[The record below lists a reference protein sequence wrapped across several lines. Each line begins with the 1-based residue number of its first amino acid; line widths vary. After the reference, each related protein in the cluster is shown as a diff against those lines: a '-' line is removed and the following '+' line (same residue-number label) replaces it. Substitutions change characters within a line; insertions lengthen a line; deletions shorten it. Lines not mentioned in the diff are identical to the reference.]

1 MSDVIGSE
9 PNWSPFE
16 GLFNTSSKD
25 VTIPGAENLSPAEM
39 TAVRNRAL
47 QLRSSTPLDVN
58 TLLSKLRL
66 FLFERDRQIRLETW
80 TEYQNYHFMYHEE
93 LEQKREGQKERLV
106 KLREIAA
113 ESTESLSDI
122 KFALA
127 FQPGNVERSIQ
138 RVENHQLL
146 PLRCPPP
153 GMPPPRC
160 APSGGP
166 RHTTAEPVEQ
176 AVPHCLAVPGSRRR
190 FRRSELPKSKSHLYI
205 KSDAFPSRSGR
216 LLRCCKVGSKLN
228 DEYSLYRQS
237 FLGVEPHN
245 RDPYGGD
252 EGARQVKCSAS

>member
-1 MSDVIGSE
+1 
-9 PNWSPFE
+9 
-16 GLFNTSSKD
+16 
-25 VTIPGAENLSPAEM
+25 M
-39 TAVRNRAL
+39 TA
-47 QLRSSTPLDVN
+47 
-58 TLLSKLRL
+58 

-160 APSGGP
+160 APSGAPARDSRASRAGSP
-166 RHTTAEPVEQ
+166 FLASSPIIETPM
-176 AVPHCLAVPGSRRR
+176 AVTRALGKSNVP
-190 FRRSELPKSKSHLYI
+190 
-205 KSDAFPSRSGR
+205 
-216 LLRCCKVGSKLN
+216 LLRRTAKFAVN
-228 DEYSLYRQS
+228 
-237 FLGVEPHN
+237 
-245 RDPYGGD
+245 
-252 EGARQVKCSAS
+252 AII